1 MSREL
6 RPAELWVCRTVF
18 GSLLVVICGFLL
30 LNAIET
36 SRFGGSSPVS
46 KVAAQP
52 VPGNSILRQP
62 ERPKRLSTPSD
73 NSDPWPQ
80 KKPSL
85 GGKPDAAEPVSPSVM
100 KVRLDR
106 LGAIALERMV
116 RFDAQPFEQRAD
128 VPGPGFAEVGPRP
141 ILTQSFQANSEGT
154 IVTAS
159 ATAISSAHQ
168 EPKIAEE
175 DTPARRKTG
184 EASPTADSLTEQQIS
199 RVKSRLRDLGF
210 LSSAKR
216 GGWDANAR
224 NALRDFKV
232 ANGLSNDDAWDVETS
247 KKIDSQFAVRADG
260 SIIGNWSTTPC
271 RSAKPGN
278 IRLSVTSRQ
287 AKSSAG
293 SVCDFQ
299 DLKATAREWRVR
311 ATCSQGEKRWTA
323 NGKFSLSSDKLVWS
337 SERDVISYFRCERSV
352 H

>member
-1 MSREL
+1 
-6 RPAELWVCRTVF
+6 
-18 GSLLVVICGFLL
+18 
-30 LNAIET
+30 
-36 SRFGGSSPVS
+36 
-46 KVAAQP
+46 
-52 VPGNSILRQP
+52 
-62 ERPKRLSTPSD
+62 
-73 NSDPWPQ
+73 
-80 KKPSL
+80 
-85 GGKPDAAEPVSPSVM
+85 
-100 KVRLDR
+100 
-106 LGAIALERMV
+106 MV

-141 ILTQSFQANSEGT
+141 ILTQSFQANSEGR

-159 ATAISSAHQ
+159 ASATAVSGAHQ
-168 EPKIAEE
+168 ELKTVEE
-175 DTPARRKTG
+175 DTPARRKAD